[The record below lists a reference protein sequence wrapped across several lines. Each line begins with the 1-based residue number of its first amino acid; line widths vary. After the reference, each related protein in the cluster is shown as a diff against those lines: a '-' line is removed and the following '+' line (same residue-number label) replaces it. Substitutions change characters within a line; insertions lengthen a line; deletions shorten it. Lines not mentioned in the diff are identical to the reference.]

1 MGEVQVGTEHN
12 NPGHKAGTEPGIV
25 TCIDHPVPRLAPGC
39 SIGFPRHITKRS
51 GNSPLRFIR
60 AWATTRDGIWRVSE
74 VKDCGRKQNPH
85 GVRSSAMTP
94 WQKPLQFRPFRASD
108 SALLG
113 AWLSACGLGVP
124 PGVDDHTW
132 ARRII
137 RDPNIL
143 CWAATQ
149 EGRTVGFL
157 RLDLGPDRSAELTLI
172 VHPERRRVG
181 LGMALLDHALR
192 QARASG
198 LSRLLVVVETQ
209 NQAAQQFFL
218 QAGFETA
225 GASNGHLRLSR
236 LVHRADRQP
245 PLEISP

>member
-1 MGEVQVGTEHN
+1 M
-12 NPGHKAGTEPGIV
+12 
-25 TCIDHPVPRLAPGC
+25 
-39 SIGFPRHITKRS
+39 
-51 GNSPLRFIR
+51 
-60 AWATTRDGIWRVSE
+60 TRG
-74 VKDCGRKQNPH
+74 
-85 GVRSSAMTP
+85 
-94 WQKPLQFRPFRASD
+94 QKPLQFRPFRATD

-113 AWLSACGLGVP
+113 AWLTACGLGVP

-149 EGRTVGFL
+149 EGRTAGFL

-181 LGMALLDHALR
+181 LGMALLDYALTR
-192 QARASG
+192 ARTIG
-198 LSRLLVVVETQ
+198 LSRLLVVVETD
-209 NQAAQQFFL
+209 NQAAQGFFL
-218 QAGFETA
+218 HAGFETV
-225 GASNGHLRLSR
+225 GGGNGHIRLSR
-236 LVHRADRQP
+236 LVHRADEQP